1 MRNGVRYCW
10 VLLLVA
16 CGLGGCRG
24 ETPATTVSKS
34 AADANTLIHPNK
46 TQLVTVVTDDWD
58 RFQATLGRYER
69 SPGQVWKPVG
79 APIDVV
85 LGREG
90 YGWGRGIHGNGAPAG
105 RRGPIKREGDGR
117 SPAGVFDMGTAYGY
131 DRAREGVSL
140 PYVQATPELR
150 CVDDPKSR
158 HYNRIVST
166 ADTAIDWQSAEYMR
180 RQDELYAIAIV
191 VEHNTEQ
198 TEPGAG
204 SCIFIHVWRGPDSGM
219 TGCTAMPMDALETFA
234 SWLQPNAAVL
244 VALPRSE
251 YDALQRP
258 WGLP

>member
-10 VLLLVA
+10 VLLFVA

-105 RRGPIKREGDGR
+105 RRGPIKREGDGPIVVTR
-117 SPAGVFDMGTAYGY
+117 VDADGEESEVSYDDGIAKEREVFAMLRDGPQGRALRHAFFA
-131 DRAREGVSL
+131 DRELRAR
-140 PYVQATPELR
+140 VQPEHEELA
-150 CVDDPKSR
+150 
-158 HYNRIVST
+158 
-166 ADTAIDWQSAEYMR
+166 ADVAG
-180 RQDELYAIAIV
+180 
-191 VEHNTEQ
+191 NT
-198 TEPGAG
+198 
-204 SCIFIHVWRGPDSGM
+204 
-219 TGCTAMPMDALETFA
+219 
-234 SWLQPNAAVL
+234 
-244 VALPRSE
+244 
-251 YDALQRP
+251 
-258 WGLP
+258 

>member
-1 MRNGVRYCW
+1 
-10 VLLLVA
+10 
-16 CGLGGCRG
+16 
-24 ETPATTVSKS
+24 
-34 AADANTLIHPNK
+34 
-46 TQLVTVVTDDWD
+46 
-58 RFQATLGRYER
+58 
-69 SPGQVWKPVG
+69 
-79 APIDVV
+79 
-85 LGREG
+85 
-90 YGWGRGIHGNGAPAG
+90 
-105 RRGPIKREGDGR
+105 
-117 SPAGVFDMGTAYGY
+117 MGTAYGY
-131 DRAREGVSL
+131 DSAREGVSL

-219 TGCTAMPMDALETFA
+219 TGCTAMPMDALEPFA
-234 SWLQPNAAVL
+234 RWLRPDAAVL

-251 YDALQRP
+251 YDALQRS